1 MIAEQ
6 TPEEVI
12 ERQKAAVYRLAYSRL
27 QNREDA
33 EDVLQEVFLRYI
45 RNAPEFE
52 SPEHE
57 HAWFIRVTVNCAKDQ
72 FKTYV
77 RKNTASDDNGETL
90 ERFAER
96 RDDGAPEFGALE
108 RALAE
113 LKPEAREIV
122 HLYYYEGYRTAEIA
136 SVVGIGEGSVRSSL
150 ARSRRRIKKI
160 LEKNC
165 IAQERTRS
173 TFRKSMRMS

>member
-1 MIAEQ
+1 MEKAKSAEIA
-6 TPEEVI
+6 VD
-12 ERQKAAVYRLAYSRL
+12 RGRHAARITH
-27 QNREDA
+27 DA
-33 EDVLQEVFLRYI
+33 VF
-45 RNAPEFE
+45 
-52 SPEHE
+52 
-57 HAWFIRVTVNCAKDQ
+57 RV
-72 FKTYV
+72 
-77 RKNTASDDNGETL
+77 L

-96 RDDGAPEFGALE
+96 RDDGAPDFGALE

-160 LEKNC
+160 LEKEGVK
-165 IAQERTRS
+165 IEV
-173 TFRKSMRMS
+173 

>member
-113 LKPEAREIV
+113 LKPEAREI
-122 HLYYYEGYRTAEIA
+122 A

-160 LEKNC
+160 LEKEGVE
-165 IAQERTRS
+165 IEA
-173 TFRKSMRMS
+173 

>member
-1 MIAEQ
+1 MTRI
-6 TPEEVI
+6 
-12 ERQKAAVYRLAYSRL
+12 
-27 QNREDA
+27 
-33 EDVLQEVFLRYI
+33 
-45 RNAPEFE
+45 
-52 SPEHE
+52 
-57 HAWFIRVTVNCAKDQ
+57 TVNCAKDQ

-96 RDDGAPEFGALE
+96 RDDGAPDFGALE

-160 LEKNC
+160 LEKEGVK
-165 IAQERTRS
+165 IEV
-173 TFRKSMRMS
+173 

>member
-45 RNAPEFE
+45 RSAP
-52 SPEHE
+52 
-57 HAWFIRVTVNCAKDQ
+57 D
-72 FKTYV
+72 
-77 RKNTASDDNGETL
+77 
-90 ERFAER
+90 
-96 RDDGAPEFGALE
+96 FGALE

-160 LEKNC
+160 LEKEGVK
-165 IAQERTRS
+165 IEV
-173 TFRKSMRMS
+173 

>member
-45 RNAPEFE
+45 RSAPEFE

-57 HAWFIRVTVNCAKDQ
+57 HAWFIRVTVNYAKDQ

-96 RDDGAPEFGALE
+96 RDDGAPDFGALE

-160 LEKNC
+160 LEKEGVE
-165 IAQERTRS
+165 IEV
-173 TFRKSMRMS
+173 

>member
-45 RNAPEFE
+45 RSAPEFE

-90 ERFAER
+90 
-96 RDDGAPEFGALE
+96 
-108 RALAE
+108 RALCRTSGRRWPRTSE
-113 LKPEAREIV
+113 RLKERLPSEAGAREIV

-160 LEKNC
+160 LEKEGVE
-165 IAQERTRS
+165 IEV
-173 TFRKSMRMS
+173 

>member
-45 RNAPEFE
+45 RSAPEFE

-96 RDDGAPEFGALE
+96 RDDGAPDFGAL
-108 RALAE
+108 
-113 LKPEAREIV
+113 
-122 HLYYYEGYRTAEIA
+122 EIA

-160 LEKNC
+160 LEKEGVE
-165 IAQERTRS
+165 IEV
-173 TFRKSMRMS
+173 

>member
-45 RNAPEFE
+45 RSAPEFE

-96 RDDGAPEFGALE
+96 RDDGAPDFGALE
-108 RALAE
+108 RARAE
-113 LKPEAREIV
+113 LKTEAR
-122 HLYYYEGYRTAEIA
+122 GD
-136 SVVGIGEGSVRSSL
+136 RSPVLLRRLPHGGDSF
-150 ARSRRRIKKI
+150 RCRHRRRKRQIVA
-160 LEKNC
+160 C
-165 IAQERTRS
+165 AQPPTHQKDFGKGGS
-173 TFRKSMRMS
+173 GN